1 MAPYLGYDSEAFF
14 PRTLNS
20 DLTITG
26 GGITQA
32 GGDVNL
38 DSGTLFLDEDL
49 NRVGIGV
56 TNPPLKLTVVGN
68 IRAGYDANIG
78 VTLGLSPVG
87 IPINDNNSYILW
99 GDATSFGGAN
109 GDLIYIPR
117 TSTDTSHRFYTGTTT
132 PQERVRIT
140 STGNIGIGTTNPSS
154 KLHVYNGDL
163 ELTGGYNLT
172 WGGTFSGGNP
182 TIWGNASNKTI
193 RFAPDGSTTGLI
205 ALLSSGGF
213 TSDFVLLA
221 SSNSHQIRNYTDALK
236 YFDLQGYLGGVSYN
250 GTSIG
255 LVSLPGYGVDLNLY
269 LGGRQP
275 ILPSGWTG
283 TIYCRGNANASSLG
297 TTVALQTSTDGNT
310 WTTQAITGNT
320 WDVLLSWTQ
329 STAADVPI
337 YVRFR
342 LLQSSGGSVG
352 EGACRISDIRITNLY
367 ARPFSFGLANK
378 LISQY
383 NYQNT
388 TLSSDP
394 THYQAVLLGG
404 SGSFASNNIGHGIG
418 FYSTGVSNN
427 SPGTIIA
434 AINSIDEG
442 AQDAQGLS
450 FCTANTSIESLSEKL
465 RISNTGNIGIGTGSP
480 SSKLHVIGTVTA
492 TAFVGDG
499 SGLTNVSGGGGGGT
513 GAVDALEVMLFG

>member
-193 RFAPDGSTTGLI
+193 RFAPDGGTTGLV
-205 ALLSSGGF
+205 ALLG
-213 TSDFVLLA
+213 A
-221 SSNSHQIRNYTDALK
+221 SSSYVLGNVGIGTD
-236 YFDLQGYLGGVSYN
+236 
-250 GTSIG
+250 
-255 LVSLPGYGVDLNLY
+255 
-269 LGGRQP
+269 
-275 ILPSGWTG
+275 LPSERLHIHAPGIDLVAIRLSG
-283 TIYCRGNANASSLG
+283 TA
-297 TTVALQTSTDGNT
+297 VLQTPYN
-310 WTTQAITGNT
+310 
-320 WDVLLSWTQ
+320 
-329 STAADVPI
+329 
-337 YVRFR
+337 
-342 LLQSSGGSVG
+342 
-352 EGACRISDIRITNLY
+352 IR
-367 ARPFSFGLANK
+367 
-378 LISQY
+378 Q
-383 NYQNT
+383 
-388 TLSSDP
+388 
-394 THYQAVLLGG
+394 
-404 SGSFASNNIGHGIG
+404 GIV
-418 FYSTGVSNN
+418 GVSNAGF
-427 SPGTIIA
+427 SIYDITA
-434 AINSIDEG
+434 TATRFAIDS
-442 AQDAQGLS
+442 A
-450 FCTANTSIESLSEKL
+450 
-465 RISNTGNIGIGTGSP
+465 GNVGIGTGNP